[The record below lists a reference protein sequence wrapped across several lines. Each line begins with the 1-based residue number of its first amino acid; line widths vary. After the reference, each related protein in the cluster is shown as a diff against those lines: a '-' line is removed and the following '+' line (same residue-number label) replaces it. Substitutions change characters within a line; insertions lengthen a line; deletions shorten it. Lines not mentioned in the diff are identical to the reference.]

1 MFLNEPRKSDYS
13 SIKKF
18 KVKTDVSESLPVGLA
33 VLLERINRIKG
44 RVTIIN

>member
-1 MFLNEPRKSDYS
+1 MNQENQITLQS
-13 SIKKF
+13 KKF

-44 RVTIIN
+44 RVTITN